1 MAVAF
6 EIIEFRKNI
15 IPIGSKN
22 GINLSFQALEKF
34 DPDTIEVFLSGLF
47 LSKNL
52 DFIIQPDNKT
62 FKIVLEPNDP
72 TRLNVPPLQDES
84 LRINY
89 IAC

>member
-6 EIIEFRKNI
+6 DIIEFRKNI
-15 IPIGSKN
+15 IPIGNKN
-22 GINLSFQALEKF
+22 GINLSFQAPEEF
-34 DPDTIEVFLSGLF
+34 DPNTVEVFLSGLF
-47 LSKNL
+47 LNKTL
-52 DFIIQPDNKT
+52 DFTIKPDNKT
-62 FKIVLEPNDP
+62 FIIVLEPNDP